1 MDKSVFRKKFHGREE
16 MTYWQDSIIKNLQR
30 TLGFLKTSKILS
42 FVSSLFSSMKSL
54 LSSFNS
60 RDSKVFWS
68 KLLPLT
74 FAIHSRTS
82 IASSRRPCRKS
93 HLTSFQNMNHLVLA
107 PTGSDAWIPGRD
119 ILINNFYTVIS
130 RTVTDIPFVQKASWP
145 WRFWYKEIISTKANQ
160 HWWESHSS
168 SESPVTKNLSLVS

>member
-1 MDKSVFRKKFHGREE
+1 

-30 TLGFLKTSKILS
+30 TLGFLKTSEILS

-60 RDSKVFWS
+60 RDSKVLWS

-93 HLTSFQNMNHLVLA
+93 HLTSFQNMNHMRPNHLGLA
-107 PTGSDAWIPGRD
+107 PTGSGAWIPGRD
-119 ILINNFYTVIS
+119 ILMKNFYTVIS
-130 RTVTDIPFVQKASWP
+130 RTVMGISFVQKASWP